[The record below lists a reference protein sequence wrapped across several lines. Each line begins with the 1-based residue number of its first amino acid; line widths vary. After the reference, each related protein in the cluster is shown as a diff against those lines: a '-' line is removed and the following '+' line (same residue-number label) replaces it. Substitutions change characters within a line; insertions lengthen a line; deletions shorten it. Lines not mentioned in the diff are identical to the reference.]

1 LSGGRQHHTA
11 ATLPKGIAVGE
22 CRDRL
27 LELKTKLDGFA
38 KLVNIPAKQE
48 EIQRY
53 EMRMGDPSFW
63 NDQAKA
69 QEMVAA
75 LKTVKGVVDP
85 YVELNQ
91 AVKDNLEL
99 LEMSEAENDAAG
111 QAEIASQTQG
121 LSERYDRLE
130 LSLALSG
137 KYDRANIFMTIKPGA
152 GGTEACDWAGMMFRM
167 YSAYCQKAGY
177 AVEVVDMLPGE
188 EAGLKSCT
196 LSIRGPNAYG
206 NLKSE
211 MGTHRLV
218 RMSPF
223 NADGKR
229 QTSFAAVEITP
240 EMDEVGD
247 VKIDEKD
254 LRVDTYR
261 ASGAGGQHVN
271 KTDSAV
277 RITHIPTGL
286 FVACQTERSQVQN
299 RGRAM
304 KMLMGKLQQ
313 LKEMERLDELKD
325 LKGER
330 GTIGWGH
337 QIRSYFLQPTQMVK
351 DLRTRHSTSQ
361 AYNVLD
367 GDLQPFIDAYLRW
380 RLGGSKDMKGVADD
394 EE

>member
-1 LSGGRQHHTA
+1 M
-11 ATLPKGIAVGE
+11 GE

-27 LELKTKLDGFA
+27 LELKGKLDAFA
-38 KLVNIPAKQE
+38 KLMNVPAKLE

-63 NDQAKA
+63 TDQAKA
-69 QEMVAA
+69 QEMVAT
-75 LKTVKGVVDP
+75 LKTVKGIVDP
-85 YVELNQ
+85 CVELSQ
-91 AVKDNLEL
+91 AVKDNLEM
-99 LEMSEAENDAAG
+99 LEMTEAEKDEAG
-111 QAEIASQTQG
+111 QAEIAAEAER
-121 LSERYDRLE
+121 LAARYDKLE

-137 KYDRANIFMTIKPGA
+137 KYDRSNIFLYIKPGA
-152 GGTEACDWAGMMFRM
+152 GGTEACDWAGMLFRM
-167 YSAYCQKAGY
+167 YSNYCQKAGY
-177 AVEVVDMLPGE
+177 TVEVVDMLPGD
-188 EAGLKSCT
+188 EAGLKNCT
-196 LSIRGPNAYG
+196 LSIKGPNAYG

-247 VKIDEKD
+247 VKIDEKE
-254 LRVDTYR
+254 LRIDTYR

-277 RITHIPTGL
+277 RITHVPTGL
-286 FVACQTERSQVQN
+286 FVACQTERSQIQN

-304 KMLMGKLQQ
+304 KMLIAKLQQ
-313 LKEMERLDELKD
+313 LKETERLDELKD

-380 RLGGSKDMKGVADD
+380 RLGGSKDMKGVSGDDD
-394 EE
+394 E

>member
-1 LSGGRQHHTA
+1 
-11 ATLPKGIAVGE
+11 VGE

-27 LELKTKLDGFA
+27 LELKGKLDGFA
-38 KLVNIPAKQE
+38 KLMNVPAKQE

-63 NDQAKA
+63 TDQAKA
-69 QEMVAA
+69 QEMVAT

-85 YVELNQ
+85 YVELSQ

-99 LEMSEAENDAAG
+99 LEMAEAEKDEAG
-111 QAEIASQTQG
+111 QAEIAAETAR
-121 LSERYDRLE
+121 LAARYDKLE

-137 KYDRANIFMTIKPGA
+137 KYDRSNIFLYIKPGA
-152 GGTEACDWAGMMFRM
+152 GGTEACDWAGMLFRM
-167 YSAYCQKAGY
+167 YSNYCQKAGY
-177 AVEVVDMLPGE
+177 TVEVVDMLPGD
-188 EAGLKSCT
+188 EAGLKNCT
-196 LSIRGPNAYG
+196 LSIKGPNAYG

-240 EMDEVGD
+240 EMDDVGE
-247 VKIDEKD
+247 VKIDEKE
-254 LRVDTYR
+254 LRIDTYR

-286 FVACQTERSQVQN
+286 FVACQTERSQIQN

-304 KMLMGKLQQ
+304 KMLIAKLQQ
-313 LKEMERLDELKD
+313 LKETERLDELKD

-351 DLRTRHSTSQ
+351 DLRTRYSTSQ

>member
-1 LSGGRQHHTA
+1 M
-11 ATLPKGIAVGE
+11 GE

-27 LELKTKLDGFA
+27 LVLKGKVDAFA
-38 KLVNIPAKQE
+38 KLVSIPAKME

-69 QEMVAA
+69 QEMVAT
-75 LKTVKGVVDP
+75 LKAVKGIVDP
-85 YVELNQ
+85 YLELSQ

-99 LEMSEAENDAAG
+99 LEMTEADKDQAG
-111 QAEIASQTQG
+111 QAEVAAEADR
-121 LSERYDRLE
+121 LAARYDKLE

-137 KYDRANIFMTIKPGA
+137 KYDRSNIFLYIKPGA
-152 GGTEACDWAGMMFRM
+152 GGTEACDWAGMLFRM
-167 YSAYCQKAGY
+167 YSNYCQKAGY
-177 AVEVVDMLPGE
+177 SVEVVDMLPGD
-188 EAGLKSCT
+188 EAGIKNCT
-196 LSIRGPNAYG
+196 LSIKGTNAYG
-206 NLKSE
+206 NFKSE

-247 VKIDEKD
+247 VKIDEKE
-254 LRVDTYR
+254 LRIDTYR

-277 RITHIPTGL
+277 RITHVPTGL

-304 KMLMGKLQQ
+304 KMLIAKLQQ

-351 DLRTRHSTSQ
+351 DLRTRYSTSQ

>member
-1 LSGGRQHHTA
+1 
-11 ATLPKGIAVGE
+11 VGE

-27 LELKTKLDGFA
+27 LELKGKLDAFA
-38 KLVNIPAKQE
+38 KLMNVPAKLE

-63 NDQAKA
+63 TDQAKA
-69 QEMVAA
+69 QEMVAT
-75 LKTVKGVVDP
+75 LKTVKGIVDP
-85 YVELNQ
+85 CVELSQ
-91 AVKDNLEL
+91 AVKDNLEM
-99 LEMSEAENDAAG
+99 LEMTEAEKDEAG
-111 QAEIASQTQG
+111 QAEIAAEAER
-121 LSERYDRLE
+121 LAARYDKLE

-137 KYDRANIFMTIKPGA
+137 KYDRSNIFLYIKPGA
-152 GGTEACDWAGMMFRM
+152 GGTEACDWAGMLFRM
-167 YSAYCQKAGY
+167 YSNYCQKAGY
-177 AVEVVDMLPGE
+177 TVEVVDMLPGD
-188 EAGLKSCT
+188 EAGLKNCT
-196 LSIRGPNAYG
+196 LSIKGPNAYG

-247 VKIDEKD
+247 VKIDEKE
-254 LRVDTYR
+254 LRIDTYR

-277 RITHIPTGL
+277 RITHVPTGL
-286 FVACQTERSQVQN
+286 FVACQTERSQIQN

-304 KMLMGKLQQ
+304 KMLIAKLQQ
-313 LKEMERLDELKD
+313 LKETERLDELKD

-380 RLGGSKDMKGVADD
+380 RLGGSKDMKGVSGDDD
-394 EE
+394 E

>member
-1 LSGGRQHHTA
+1 M
-11 ATLPKGIAVGE
+11 GE

-27 LELKTKLDGFA
+27 LELKAKLDAFA
-38 KLVNIPAKQE
+38 KLMNVAAKQE

-63 NDQAKA
+63 ADQAKA
-69 QEMVAA
+69 QEMVAT

-85 YVELNQ
+85 CVELQQ

-99 LEMSEAENDAAG
+99 LEMSEAEKDEAG
-111 QAEIASQTQG
+111 QAEVAAETARVAA
-121 LSERYDRLE
+121 RYDKLE

-137 KYDRANIFMTIKPGA
+137 KYDRSNIFLYIKPGA
-152 GGTEACDWAGMMFRM
+152 GGTEACDWAGMLFRM
-167 YSAYCQKAGY
+167 YSAYCQKSGY
-177 AVEVVDMLPGE
+177 SVEVVDMLPGD
-188 EAGLKSCT
+188 EAGIKNCT
-196 LSIRGPNAYG
+196 LSIKGSNAYG

-247 VKIDEKD
+247 VKIDEKE
-254 LRVDTYR
+254 LRIDTYR

-277 RITHIPTGL
+277 RITHVPTGL
-286 FVACQTERSQVQN
+286 FVACQTERSQMQN
-299 RGRAM
+299 RSRAM
-304 KMLMGKLQQ
+304 KMLIAKLQQ
-313 LKEMERLDELKD
+313 LKETERLDELKD

-351 DLRTRHSTSQ
+351 DLRTRHATSQ
-361 AYNVLD
+361 AYNVLN

-380 RLGGSKDMKGVADD
+380 RLGGSKDMKGVVDD

>member
-1 LSGGRQHHTA
+1 M
-11 ATLPKGIAVGE
+11 GE

-27 LELKTKLDGFA
+27 LELKAKLDGFA

-75 LKTVKGVVDP
+75 LKAVKNVVDP

-91 AVKDNLEL
+91 AVQDNLEL
-99 LEMSEAENDAAG
+99 LEMTEAEKDEAG
-111 QAEIASQTQG
+111 QAEIAAEATR
-121 LSERYDRLE
+121 LAARYDKLE

-137 KYDRANIFMTIKPGA
+137 KYDRSNIFMTIKPGA
-152 GGTEACDWAGMMFRM
+152 GGTEACDWAGMLFRM

-188 EAGLKSCT
+188 EAGLKNCT
-196 LSIRGPNAYG
+196 LSIKGANAYG

-304 KMLMGKLQQ
+304 KMLAAKLQQ

-380 RLGGSKDMKGVADD
+380 RLGGSKDMKGVAGDD